1 MGKQVNALQRITN
14 FIKDNKIIEMQRW
27 SNRKRNCKDG
37 QLMRYTRQLIK
48 QVRSILELVSGND
61 ILGMLKGKYYVWNFK
76 CQN

>member
-76 CQN
+76 SQN

>member
-1 MGKQVNALQRITN
+1 MGKQVTALQRITN

-61 ILGMLKGKYYVWNFK
+61 ILGMLKGKYYV
-76 CQN
+76 